1 MLLFCSNLK
10 KEPSNS
16 SFIDVFYKS
25 HRKYRFGRFIFKIKR
40 QILFFNTS
48 FLYDGHV
55 KLFLS
60 VRWNYLNLK
69 RTYYVTRYLS
79 TIIVNVFE
87 EMFEK
92 LSQIIECNWFC
103 LYAVTRPFKWTV
115 WRSSRVG
122 GMIQN
127 LMTEWG
133 RVEWGLEI
141 RFFVWRRKWN
151 FYILWL
157 KRLLLD

>member
-16 SFIDVFYKS
+16 SFFDVFYKS

-92 LSQIIECNWFC
+92 LSNVIGSAYTQLRDHLSE
-103 LYAVTRPFKWTV
+103 PFEDLLGWVV
-115 WRSSRVG
+115 WYKIWWLNGVG
-122 GMIQN
+122 WSG
-127 LMTEWG
+127 
-133 RVEWGLEI
+133 V
-141 RFFVWRRKWN
+141 
-151 FYILWL
+151 
-157 KRLLLD
+157 